1 MIVSPSPE
9 EIMAMGHDDNEIYRN
24 ALRYIKLLSAVYAQV
39 FHREGVVDDKDLV
52 IYWKPHYTRGE
63 KGELQFHIH
72 GIVSRQTSGRDGK
85 KMKISPLTN
94 HTNTTTGPVQGGF
107 DRAELCERAEKLF
120 DKLIQ
125 YERTVAESFEYRHA
139 MAHGSLEEKQAQT
152 ERLVAEN
159 ADNLKAAIKAGIK
172 RRRQTVETKGD
183 LEEIAAMLEKGMS
196 LPIQKHDPLASAL
209 DTVDIR
215 NTIFRHFTSAQ
226 TLTLLEIKLAGD
238 GITMNIIDAKDGG
251 VADIEFV
258 KTGKK
263 FNAKD
268 IMSVQDHEKLLD
280 NWTRLSGQLSAFRL
294 QERRA
299 AREKRDEVPQRKMGG
314 PKMHR

>member
-139 MAHGSLEEKQAQT
+139 MAHGSLEEKQEQT

-159 ADNLKAAIKAGIK
+159 ADNLKAAITAGIE
-172 RRRQTVETKGD
+172 RRRRNLSNKRELD
-183 LEEIAAMLEKGMS
+183 EIADLLEKGGA
-196 LPIQKHDPLASAL
+196 LPMQKHDAL
-209 DTVDIR
+209 SSTLDAVDIR
-215 NTIFRHFTSAQ
+215 TIILRHFTSAQ
-226 TLTLLEIKLAGD
+226 TSTLLEIKLAGD
-238 GITMNIIDAKDGG
+238 GITMNIIDAKEGG
-251 VADIEFV
+251 VADIEFI

-263 FNAKD
+263 FSAKE
-268 IMSVQDHEKLLD
+268 IMSAQEHVKLLD
-280 NWTRLSGQLSAFRL
+280 NWTRLSGQVSAFRL

-299 AREKRDEVPQRKMGG
+299 KKQEQGEVSQRKMGG

>member
-1 MIVSPSPE
+1 MTRLTCQVDIFEVYFVHSVQSRAG
-9 EIMAMGHDDNEIYRN
+9 ILKRN
-24 ALRYIKLLSAVYAQV
+24 I
-39 FHREGVVDDKDLV
+39 
-52 IYWKPHYTRGE
+52 
-63 KGELQFHIH
+63 
-72 GIVSRQTSGRDGK
+72 
-85 KMKISPLTN
+85 
-94 HTNTTTGPVQGGF
+94 
-107 DRAELCERAEKLF
+107 
-120 DKLIQ
+120 
-125 YERTVAESFEYRHA
+125 
-139 MAHGSLEEKQAQT
+139 
-152 ERLVAEN
+152 AEN